1 MYEQE
6 RGQIEAVAEKHGH
19 VPVVPEFSAPV
30 ARLIVRR
37 CATLRISPPL
47 VIRRF
52 QDRAEGPKG
61 LNGAQDKIGRD
72 FYGTEYSNLS
82 PDKRAEVDSLHGSLT
97 WVNPA
102 TGHPYLKP
110 GFNFAQARHLL
121 LETYREEVSTRYPQ
135 EIQTALADFR
145 TGLEKDLD
153 EAAKAHGFYPAYSE
167 ANQALRIATAGPH
180 RAGQAIPIVTA
191 RR

>member
-1 MYEQE
+1 MYERE
-6 RGQIEAVAEKHGH
+6 RGQIEAIADKHGD
-19 VPVVPEFSAPV
+19 VPVIPEFAAPA
-30 ARLIVRR
+30 ARLIIRR

-61 LNGAQDKIGRD
+61 PHGAQDKIGRD
-72 FYGTEYSNLS
+72 FYGTEYANLP
-82 PDKRAEVDSLHGSLT
+82 PDRKAEVDSLHGALVSD
-97 WVNPA
+97 NPA

-121 LETYREEVSTRYPQ
+121 IETYREESGRRYPQ

-153 EAAKAHGFYPAYSE
+153 EAAKHAGFYPEYSR
-167 ANQALRIATAGPH
+167 ANTALRIATAGPH
-180 RAGQAIPIVTA
+180 RAGQSIPIVTA